1 MLYMQETL
9 FRRQHRQHRRENPLP
24 RHWPKIRMSHNSV
37 LLCIYVTKSTVSTT
51 QNFEEE
57 RKSRSFK
64 KKPCLHSKEA
74 LFRMQTSLVLN
85 AKKMLSFCHQ
95 AFCWNRRYLPLPH
108 NLLALPWH
116 VSDIRMQGNPFNDEK
131 TSKIRRYS
139 SEPNILT

>member
-1 MLYMQETL
+1 MLHTQETFL
-9 FRRQHRQHRRENPLP
+9 QRQHRQHRRERPLP
-24 RHWPKIRMSHNSV
+24 RHEHKIRMSHNSA
-37 LLCIYVTKSTVSTT
+37 LLCIYVTKPTVSVT
-51 QNFEEE
+51 QNFKGE

-108 NLLALPWH
+108 KLLALPWH
-116 VSDIRMQGNPFNDEK
+116 ASAVRMQNQTSNYAKTINIRPYFDE
-131 TSKIRRYS
+131 
-139 SEPNILT
+139 PDILT

>member
-1 MLYMQETL
+1 MLHTQETFL
-9 FRRQHRQHRRENPLP
+9 QRQHRQHRQERPLP
-24 RHWPKIRMSHNSV
+24 RHRHKIRMSHNSA
-37 LLCIYVTKSTVSTT
+37 LLCIYVTKSTVSVT
-51 QNFEEE
+51 QNFKGE

-108 NLLALPWH
+108 KLLALPWH
-116 VSDIRMQGNPFNDEK
+116 ASAVRMQSQPSRCAKSSN
-131 TSKIRRYS
+131 IRPYFDK
-139 SEPNILT
+139 PNILT

>member
-1 MLYMQETL
+1 MLYTQETL
-9 FRRQHRQHRRENPLP
+9 LRRQHRQHRRENPLP
-24 RHWPKIRMSHNSV
+24 RHWHKIRMSHNSV
-37 LLCIYVTKSTVSTT
+37 LLCIYVTKSTVPTT

-108 NLLALPWH
+108 KLSALPWH
-116 VSDIRMQGNPFNDEK
+116 VSAVRMQRQPFKSAKASNIRPYFDE
-131 TSKIRRYS
+131 
-139 SEPNILT
+139 PDILT